1 MNRVIAGD
9 YNNYGITNTF
19 GVVAIVHGF
28 KTNIKLNSETL
39 DSFEEVDKVEKR
51 SAGKTIVGGALLG
64 GVGALLGA
72 TSKKRTHTCKIVFK
86 DGKKSLIELD
96 DNTFKIL
103 QKEMF

>member
-1 MNRVIAGD
+1 MNRVVAGD

-39 DSFEEVDKVEKR
+39 ESFEEVDMSEKR
-51 SAGKTIVGGALLG
+51 SAGKTVAG
-64 GVGALLGA
+64 GVLFGGIGALLGA

-96 DNTFKIL
+96 DDTFKIL
-103 QKEMF
+103 QREMF

>member
-9 YNNYGITNTF
+9 YKGYGINTNF
-19 GVVAIVHGF
+19 SKVSIVHGF
-28 KTNIKLNSETL
+28 KTNVKINSETV
-39 DSFEEVDKVEKR
+39 DSFKEVDKVEKR
-51 SAGKTIVGGALLG
+51 SAGKTIAGGALLG

-72 TSKKRTHTCKIVFK
+72 TSKKHIHTCKVVFK

-96 DNTFKIL
+96 DNAFKIL